1 MWYCDGMERPL
12 ELLAELRSYV
22 GLSDADAELLRRL
35 KPAAEPH
42 FPAIADEFYAI
53 IRMHQGAFSVFK
65 DEAQARRLHASL
77 QVWLG
82 DLLSGP
88 YDGAYVER
96 RARIGET
103 HVGVGLQIRYMVTA
117 MSRIRCALEIAADDA
132 FSGDAGTAAQ
142 ARLAVGRVCDLDL
155 AIMLESYKEDFS
167 ARLRAVQA
175 RERDALRAQLDERRR
190 HFVDAVEA
198 ADVLILAFDAS
209 GQLVLANRKVEEL
222 TGYSDEELVLGETFA
237 ALFGDRAAE
246 LKAQWATAVPGSPS
260 ETEANVH
267 TRTGKTRI
275 VRWHASTH
283 RGATDGPAIVVVGLD
298 VTRERELERRA
309 RKNERLA
316 AAGALAAGLAH
327 EVRNPLN
334 GANLH
339 VSVLERALARLPGV
353 PDSARESTQ
362 VLRSEIRR
370 LSALVTDFLDVA
382 RPRPLARSAQDLNA
396 IARDVCALLQPD
408 AGPRRASLSVEP
420 CPFPALAQIDVERMK
435 QVLVNLV
442 RNGLEAV
449 GDGGHVTIRIRRL
462 PRDVEIDVADDGPG
476 IPDPQSPVFDAFFT
490 TKEKGTGLGLSIVHR
505 IVTDHGG
512 DVTFTSQPGA
522 TVFTV
527 RLPAEVPPP

>member
-1 MWYCDGMERPL
+1 MDRAV
-12 ELLAELRSYV
+12 ELLAELRSYL
-22 GLSDADAELLRRL
+22 GLTDADAELLRRL
-35 KPAAEPH
+35 KPFAEPR

-77 QVWLG
+77 QLWLG
-82 DLLSGP
+82 DLLSGT
-88 YDGAYVER
+88 YDPAYVER
-96 RARIGET
+96 RAHIGET
-103 HVGVGLQIRYMVTA
+103 HVRVGLQIRYMVTA
-117 MSRIRCALEIAADDA
+117 MSRIRSALKLVADDA
-132 FSGDAGTAAQ
+132 FADDPPTAAR

-155 AIMLESYKEDFS
+155 AIMLESYKNDFS
-167 ARLRAVQA
+167 ARLEAVQA

-190 HFVDAVEA
+190 HFLDAVEA
-198 ADVLILAFDAS
+198 ADVLILAFDAR

-222 TGYSDEELVLGETFA
+222 TGYSDQELGVGETFA
-237 ALFGDRAAE
+237 TLFGARAAE
-246 LKAQWATAVPGSPS
+246 LKAHWATAKPGSPS
-260 ETEANVH
+260 EIEADVH
-267 TRTGKTRI
+267 TRTGKSRI
-275 VRWHASTH
+275 VRWHASTNP
-283 RGATDGPAIVVVGLD
+283 GSSDGPTLVVVGLD

-334 GANLH
+334 GINLH
-339 VSVLERALARLPGV
+339 VSVLDRALARMPGV

-362 VLRSEIRR
+362 VLRSEIKR
-370 LSALVTDFLDVA
+370 LSALVTDFLEVA
-382 RPRPLARSAQDLNA
+382 RPRPLARDARDLNV
-396 IARDVCALLQPD
+396 IAREVIALLQPE
-408 AGPRRASLSVEP
+408 AASRKASLEVEP
-420 CPFPALAQIDVERMK
+420 FPFPALAEIDVERIK

-449 GDGGHVTIRIRRL
+449 GDGGHVTVRVRRL

-505 IVTDHGG
+505 IAADHGG
-512 DVTFTSQPGA
+512 DVTFASQPGN

-527 RLPAEVPPP
+527 RLPAELAPP